1 MAGNQD
7 VVSSADVMDM
17 NEDEDPTYT
26 ETPS

>member
-7 VVSSADVMDM
+7 ILSSADVLDM